1 MYHFETIDPKTKK
14 VITFEDKDLKTILMT
29 ILNHDNGKSGND
41 DDTIVFEDAVSAILL
56 TVTEKNLKHI
66 LGMEKIRKSAKL
78 DKSIDTYNKLKVSDI
93 ATITFNN
100 KSHEGVVTIWQH
112 EVVVNNLKKVSS
124 ESDDE
129 SDDEDEFD
137 SDLENELLDDSGED
151 SSGDESIHMKTN
163 SDVLQKENKS
173 LKEEVK
179 NLKEIVKNKE
189 EQIEILKSFVTKYRD
204 MSLKIN
210 DDAQKVI
217 SNKEVKVDNNTK
229 TKSKK

>member
-14 VITFEDKDLKTILMT
+14 VITFEDKNLKTILMT
-29 ILNHDNGKSGND
+29 ILNHDNGKPCND

-100 KSHEGVVTIWQH
+100 KSHEGVITIWQH

-137 SDLENELLDDSGED
+137 SDLEDELLDDSGED

-163 SDVLQKENKS
+163 SDELQKENKL
-173 LKEEVK
+173 LKEKVK
-179 NLKEIVKNKE
+179 NME
-189 EQIEILKSFVTKYRD
+189 EQIDILKSFVTKYRD

-217 SNKEVKVDNNTK
+217 SNKEIKVDNNTK

>member
-29 ILNHDNGKSGND
+29 ILNHDNGKPGND

-112 EVVVNNLKKVSS
+112 EVVVNSLKKVSS
-124 ESDDE
+124 KSDDE
-129 SDDEDEFD
+129 SEDEFD
-137 SDLENELLDDSGED
+137 SDLENELLDDSD
-151 SSGDESIHMKTN
+151 DDTSGDESIHMKTN
-163 SDVLQKENKS
+163 SDELQKENKL
-173 LKEEVK
+173 LKEKVK
-179 NLKEIVKNKE
+179 NME

-217 SNKEVKVDNNTK
+217 SNKETKVENKTNTK
-229 TKSKK
+229 QTKAKK

>member
-29 ILNHDNGKSGND
+29 ILNHDNGKPGND

-66 LGMEKIRKSAKL
+66 LGMEKIRKSVKL

-112 EVVVNNLKKVSS
+112 EVVVNSLKKVSS
-124 ESDDE
+124 KSDDE
-129 SDDEDEFD
+129 SEDEFD
-137 SDLENELLDDSGED
+137 SDLENELLDDSD
-151 SSGDESIHMKTN
+151 DDTSGDESIHMKTN
-163 SDVLQKENKS
+163 SDELQKENKL
-173 LKEEVK
+173 LKEKVK
-179 NLKEIVKNKE
+179 NME

-217 SNKEVKVDNNTK
+217 SNKETKVENKTNTK
-229 TKSKK
+229 QTKAKK

>member
-29 ILNHDNGKSGND
+29 ILNHDNGKPCND

-66 LGMEKIRKSAKL
+66 LGMEKVRKSAKL
-78 DKSIDTYNKLKVSDI
+78 DKSIETYNKLKVSDI

-124 ESDDE
+124 ESEGDSSDE
-129 SDDEDEFD
+129 SEDEFD
-137 SDLENELLDDSGED
+137 SDLEDELLDDSDNE

-163 SDVLQKENKS
+163 SDELQKENKL
-173 LKEEVK
+173 LKEKVK
-179 NLKEIVKNKE
+179 NME

-217 SNKEVKVDNNTK
+217 SNKEIKTEVKNKTK
-229 TKSKK
+229 EIKSKK

>member
-29 ILNHDNGKSGND
+29 ILNHDNGKPGND

-100 KSHEGVVTIWQH
+100 KSHEGVITIWQH
-112 EVVVNNLKKVSS
+112 EVVVNSLKKVS
-124 ESDDE
+124 DE
-129 SDDEDEFD
+129 SEGESSDESEDEFD
-137 SDLENELLDDSGED
+137 SDLENELLDDSDND

-163 SDVLQKENKS
+163 SDELQKENKL
-173 LKEEVK
+173 LKEKVK
-179 NLKEIVKNKE
+179 NME

-217 SNKEVKVDNNTK
+217 NNKEVKAENKINIKQTK
-229 TKSKK
+229 AKK

>member
-14 VITFEDKDLKTILMT
+14 VITFEDKNLKTILMT
-29 ILNHDNGKSGND
+29 ILNHDNGKLCND

-137 SDLENELLDDSGED
+137 SDLEDELLDDSGED

-163 SDVLQKENKS
+163 SDELQKENKL
-173 LKEEVK
+173 LKEKVK
-179 NLKEIVKNKE
+179 NME
-189 EQIEILKSFVTKYRD
+189 EQIDILKSFVTKYRD

-217 SNKEVKVDNNTK
+217 SNKEIKVDNNTK

>member
-29 ILNHDNGKSGND
+29 ILNHDNGKPGND

-100 KSHEGVVTIWQH
+100 KSHEGVITIWQH
-112 EVVVNNLKKVSS
+112 EVVVNSLKKVS
-124 ESDDE
+124 DE
-129 SDDEDEFD
+129 SEDESSDESEDEFD
-137 SDLENELLDDSGED
+137 SDLENELLDDSDND

-163 SDVLQKENKS
+163 SDELQKENKL
-173 LKEEVK
+173 LKEKIK
-179 NLKEIVKNKE
+179 NME

-210 DDAQKVI
+210 NDAQKVI
-217 SNKEVKVDNNTK
+217 SNKEVKIDNNTNIK
-229 TKSKK
+229 QTKAKK

>member
-29 ILNHDNGKSGND
+29 ILNHDNGKPCND
-41 DDTIVFEDAVSAILL
+41 DDTIIFEDAVSAILL

-100 KSHEGVVTIWQH
+100 KSHEGVVTIWQN
-112 EVVVNNLKKVSS
+112 EVIVNNLKKVSS
-124 ESDDE
+124 ESDDN
-129 SDDEDEFD
+129 DEDEFD
-137 SDLENELLDDSGED
+137 SDLEDELLDDSDND
-151 SSGDESIHMKTN
+151 SSDDESIHMKTN
-163 SDVLQKENKS
+163 SDELQKENKL
-173 LKEEVK
+173 LKEKVK
-179 NLKEIVKNKE
+179 NME

-217 SNKEVKVDNNTK
+217 SNKEVKVENNTK

>member
-29 ILNHDNGKSGND
+29 ILNHDNGKSGSD

-78 DKSIDTYNKLKVSDI
+78 DKSIDTYNKLKFTDI

-112 EVVVNNLKKVSS
+112 EVVVNNKLTAIDTSI
-124 ESDDE
+124 DD
-129 SDDEDEFD
+129 SDEDEFD
-137 SDLENELLDDSGED
+137 SDLENELLDDLDDE
-151 SSGDESIHMKTN
+151 SSADESIHMKTN
-163 SDVLQKENKS
+163 SDQLQKENKL
-173 LKEEVK
+173 LKEKVK
-179 NLKEIVKNKE
+179 NME
-189 EQIEILKSFVTKYRD
+189 EQIDILKSFVTKYRD

-217 SNKEVKVDNNTK
+217 NNKDTK
-229 TKSKK
+229 NKTETKIKEIKSKK

>member
-29 ILNHDNGKSGND
+29 ILNHDNGKPCND
-41 DDTIVFEDAVSAILL
+41 DDTIIFEDAVSAILL

-66 LGMEKIRKSAKL
+66 LGMEKVRKSAKL
-78 DKSIDTYNKLKVSDI
+78 DKSIETYNKLKVSDI

-124 ESDDE
+124 ESEGE
-129 SDDEDEFD
+129 SSDEDEFD
-137 SDLENELLDDSGED
+137 SDLEDELLDDSDND
-151 SSGDESIHMKTN
+151 SSDNESIHMKTN
-163 SDVLQKENKS
+163 SDELQKENKL
-173 LKEEVK
+173 LKEKVK
-179 NLKEIVKNKE
+179 NME
-189 EQIEILKSFVTKYRD
+189 EQIDILKSFVTKYRD

-217 SNKEVKVDNNTK
+217 SNKEIKVDNNTK
-229 TKSKK
+229 TKK